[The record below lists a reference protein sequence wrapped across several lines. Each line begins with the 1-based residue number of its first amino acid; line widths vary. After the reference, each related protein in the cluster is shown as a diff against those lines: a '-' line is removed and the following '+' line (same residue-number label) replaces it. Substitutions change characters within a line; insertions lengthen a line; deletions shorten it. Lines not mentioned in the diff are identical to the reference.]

1 MSILNVA
8 TVQAST
14 ISSSNGTTAF
24 TIDSSGRVSSSQNI
38 SFKAYSN
45 ATNVSYT
52 TTSTVIWN
60 LTQHN
65 LGNCYNTSNGRFTAP
80 ITGTYHFGF
89 HTYRQGASGYVR
101 MYITS
106 NSNAPAYLIEPAN
119 ASGAVS
125 LNLHC
130 TVRLQAND
138 YVLCELQA
146 DAATN
151 FYFVENHSFFYGF
164 LIG

>member
-1 MSILNVA
+1 MSILNVG

-14 ISSSNGTTAF
+14 ISSSTGTTAF

-89 HTYRQGASGYVR
+89 HTYRLDCRQMIMFFVNCKQ
-101 MYITS
+101 M
-106 NSNAPAYLIEPAN
+106 L
-119 ASGAVS
+119 
-125 LNLHC
+125 
-130 TVRLQAND
+130 LQTFT
-138 YVLCELQA
+138 L
-146 DAATN
+146 
-151 FYFVENHSFFYGF
+151 
-164 LIG
+164 